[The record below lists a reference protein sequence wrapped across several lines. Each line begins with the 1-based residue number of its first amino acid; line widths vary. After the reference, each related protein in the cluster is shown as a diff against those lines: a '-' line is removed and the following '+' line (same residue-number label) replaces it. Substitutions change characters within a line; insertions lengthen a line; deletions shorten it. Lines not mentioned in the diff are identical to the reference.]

1 MDKVRII
8 IEFEQTQPDGSVE
21 TVQRIEER
29 EIEDKSILEGIDSCE
44 KVVLQTAYAAMRGAV
59 SDQMSAV
66 SKKNRRNR
74 QFQKLP
80 SKR

>member
-66 SKKNRRNR
+66 SKKK
-74 QFQKLP
+74 QKKSSI
-80 SKR
+80 SKTTE

>member
-21 TVQRIEER
+21 KVQRIEER
-29 EIEDKSILEGIDSCE
+29 AIEDKSILEGIDSCE

-59 SDQMSAV
+59 SDQMNAV
-66 SKKNRRNR
+66 SKKK
-74 QFQKLP
+74 QKKLP
-80 SKR
+80 SSKHTE